1 MKKKVNPRRRP
12 ATQADVRKA
21 KKEAQTLAIDA
32 CWAILFSVM
41 RDKEGYGAKRLR
53 RLWDE
58 VNYLSESVSSGHVNI
73 RDLAETLRDESGIT
87 LEGLLT

>member
-1 MKKKVNPRRRP
+1 MNKKVNPRRRP

-21 KKEAQTLAIDA
+21 KKEAKTLAIDA

-58 VNYLSESVSSGHVNI
+58 VNYLSESVSSGRVNI
-73 RDLAETLRDESGIT
+73 RDLAETLRDEAGIT
-87 LEGLLT
+87 LEGLL

>member
-1 MKKKVNPRRRP
+1 M
-12 ATQADVRKA
+12 
-21 KKEAQTLAIDA
+21 AIDA

-41 RDKEGYGAKRLR
+41 RDKEGYGTKRLR

-58 VNYLSESVSSGHVNI
+58 VNYLSESVSSGRVNI
-73 RDLAETLRDESGIT
+73 RDLAETLRDEAGIT

>member
-32 CWAILFSVM
+32 CWAILLSVM
-41 RDKEGYGAKRLR
+41 RDKEGYGQKRLR

-58 VNYLSESVSSGHVNI
+58 VNYLSESVSSGRVNI
-73 RDLAETLRDESGIT
+73 RDLAETLRDEAGIT

>member
-1 MKKKVNPRRRP
+1 M
-12 ATQADVRKA
+12 
-21 KKEAQTLAIDA
+21 AIDA

-58 VNYLSESVSSGHVNI
+58 VNYLSESVSSGRVNI
-73 RDLAETLRDESGIT
+73 RDLAETLRDEAGIT
-87 LEGLLT
+87 LEGLL

>member
-21 KKEAQTLAIDA
+21 KKEAQTFAINA

-41 RDKEGYGAKRLR
+41 RDKEGYGTKRLR
-53 RLWDE
+53 RLWD
-58 VNYLSESVSSGHVNI
+58 
-73 RDLAETLRDESGIT
+73 
-87 LEGLLT
+87 

>member
-21 KKEAQTLAIDA
+21 KKEAQMLAIDA

-41 RDKEGYGAKRLR
+41 RDKEGYGTKRLR

-58 VNYLSESVSSGHVNI
+58 VNYLSESVSSGRVNI
-73 RDLAETLRDESGIT
+73 RDLAETLRDEAGIT
-87 LEGLLT
+87 LEGLL

>member
-32 CWAILFSVM
+32 CWAILFSAM
-41 RDKEGYGAKRLR
+41 RDKEGYGQKRLR

-58 VNYLSESVSSGHVNI
+58 VNYLSESVSAGRVNI
-73 RDLAETLRDESGIT
+73 RDLAETLRDEAGIT
-87 LEGLLT
+87 LEGLL

>member
-1 MKKKVNPRRRP
+1 MNKKVNPRRRP

-32 CWAILFSVM
+32 CWTILFSVM
-41 RDKEGYGAKRLR
+41 RDKEGYGQKRLR

-58 VNYLSESVSSGHVNI
+58 VNYLSESVSSGRVNI
-73 RDLAETLRDESGIT
+73 RDLAETLRDEAGIT
-87 LEGLLT
+87 LEGLL

>member
-1 MKKKVNPRRRP
+1 MNKKVNPRRRP

-32 CWAILFSVM
+32 CWGILFSVM
-41 RDKEGYGAKRLR
+41 RDKEGYGQKRLR

-58 VNYLSESVSSGHVNI
+58 VNYLSESVSSGRVNI
-73 RDLAETLRDESGIT
+73 RDLAETLRDEAGIT
-87 LEGLLT
+87 LEGLL

>member
-1 MKKKVNPRRRP
+1 M
-12 ATQADVRKA
+12 
-21 KKEAQTLAIDA
+21 AIDA

-41 RDKEGYGAKRLR
+41 RDKEGYGTKRLR

-73 RDLAETLRDESGIT
+73 RDLAETLRDEAGIT